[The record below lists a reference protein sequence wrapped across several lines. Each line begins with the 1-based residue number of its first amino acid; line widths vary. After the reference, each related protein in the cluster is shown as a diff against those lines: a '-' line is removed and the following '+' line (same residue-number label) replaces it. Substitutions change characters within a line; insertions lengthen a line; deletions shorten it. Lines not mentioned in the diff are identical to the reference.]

1 MAFGLMVKKWGILG
15 RPVAVKLA
23 NVKHLVLAI
32 ARLHNFCIDERMSQK
47 AVIGNQVVVFTP
59 TNVAFSHH
67 STMLRDEAAF
77 QEFDEMVSDF
87 EGGRTYNRE
96 RMVDEIQALQLTR
109 PGMEGHCGRINRA
122 CINDRT

>member
-1 MAFGLMVKKWGILG
+1 MGNSWTSSCCE
-15 RPVAVKLA
+15 LA

-32 ARLHNFCIDERMSQK
+32 ARLHNSQK

-87 EGGRTYNRE
+87 EGGCSYNRE

-109 PGMEGHCGRINRA
+109 PGMEGRRGRINRA
-122 CINDRT
+122 CINDKT